1 MSVTFN
7 ERYKELLKDVFL
19 ELARKNLEQG
29 ADALSCADV
38 YADQGKPDFVLA
50 YLLLTDA
57 SDEVKRDIFARSYER
72 RATLSEEKAQEFSV
86 KYGRP
91 FPLIKV
97 EAQKDRMAA
106 NQVRQGRRI
115 RKEGKTL
122 NINLN

>member
-1 MSVTFN
+1 MSVTFS

-115 RKEGKTL
+115 RREGKTL

>member
-115 RKEGKTL
+115 RREGKTL